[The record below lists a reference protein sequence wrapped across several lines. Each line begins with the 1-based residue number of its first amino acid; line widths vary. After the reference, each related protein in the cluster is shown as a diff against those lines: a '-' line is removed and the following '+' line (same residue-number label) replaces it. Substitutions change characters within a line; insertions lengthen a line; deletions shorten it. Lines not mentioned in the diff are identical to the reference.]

1 MSKPRLALAIIMYL
15 AGTAFAQAPVPV
27 AERVV
32 TGINLAT
39 RVTLFSNHVVVVS
52 ERRNGKQDFLRHIT
66 LPADQY
72 LVYLV
77 TFQKGAEELGEEPI
91 SSGVGTSTA
100 SVQLTLH
107 VGPEAPRLLRF
118 SPMAVVSLPLSRIM
132 GALDDLQRVVFEA
145 SPSSEEI
152 RAWTPKRGDRV
163 ELMTGGFATV
173 VEVWPEGLVVLEHD
187 DTFIREMVP
196 PDSLDLV
203 ILHIVDSKP

>member
-1 MSKPRLALAIIMYL
+1 MSKARLALAVIMYL

-32 TGINLAT
+32 TGRNLAT
-39 RVTLFSNHVVVVS
+39 RVTLFSNRMVVVS
-52 ERRNGKQDFLRHIT
+52 QRRDGKQDFLRRIT

-77 TFQKGAEELGEEPI
+77 AFQTSAEELGEEPI
-91 SSGVGTSTA
+91 SSDVGTSTA

-107 VGPEAPRLLRF
+107 VGPEAPRSLRF
-118 SPMAVVSLPLSRIM
+118 SPMAVVSLPLSRIL

-163 ELMTGGFATV
+163 QLMTGGFATV

-187 DTFIREMVP
+187 DTFIRAMVSP
-196 PDSLDLV
+196 ESLDLV
-203 ILHIVDSKP
+203 ILHIVDPKP

>member
-1 MSKPRLALAIIMYL
+1 MSRPRLALAIIMYL

-91 SSGVGTSTA
+91 SSSVGTSTA

-118 SPMAVVSLPLSRIM
+118 LPW
-132 GALDDLQRVVFEA
+132 
-145 SPSSEEI
+145 PSSRCRCHGSWAPSMISNGWCLRPAHHPKKFASGRRNVEI
-152 RAWTPKRGDRV
+152 G
-163 ELMTGGFATV
+163 
-173 VEVWPEGLVVLEHD
+173 
-187 DTFIREMVP
+187 
-196 PDSLDLV
+196 SN
-203 ILHIVDSKP
+203 S

>member
-91 SSGVGTSTA
+91 SSDISTSAA

-107 VGPEAPRLLRF
+107 IGPEAPRLLRF